1 MAYDP
6 YQPPSR
12 PPRAYDDDG
21 DYQYYWSFVGL
32 DIPIPHWL
40 AEIMDVP
47 LIVRWEIFLI
57 GLCAGLVIAAFA
69 VFVAFISAT

>member
-21 DYQYYWSFVGL
+21 EYEFFWSIAGL
-32 DIPIPHWL
+32 DIPIPRWL

-57 GLCAGLVIAAFA
+57 GVCTGLVIAA
-69 VFVAFISAT
+69 VTVLIAFLRAS